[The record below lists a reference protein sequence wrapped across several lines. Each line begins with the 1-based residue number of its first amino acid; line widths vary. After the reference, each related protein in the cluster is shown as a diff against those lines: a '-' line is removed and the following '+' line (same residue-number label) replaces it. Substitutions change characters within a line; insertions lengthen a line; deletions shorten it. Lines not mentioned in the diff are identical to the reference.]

1 MLKILPLLFVLLS
14 SISTVAQSE
23 NSFSYEQQ
31 PVLKWDDFK
40 VVFTTESD
48 SVDAFVSISL
58 QMRQVGTS
66 YKMGYA
72 RSGIYE
78 AHAVVNRNSSWV
90 KAGTRDSSTLRHLQY
105 AFNLAELIAK
115 KLVWEVSEAKIRP
128 RQKKVDEIFAVY
140 VKFCKQCL
148 RGYYDDTDHG
158 RNKVRQAKWEAM
170 IDNSQLN
177 SEITIDKAN

>member
-1 MLKILPLLFVLLS
+1 MLSLLLVFLFSVS
-14 SISTVAQSE
+14 AVAQSE
-23 NSFSYEQQ
+23 SSFSYEQQ
-31 PVLKWDDFK
+31 PVLTWDDFK
-40 VVFTTESD
+40 VAFTSEND

-72 RSGIYE
+72 RSRIYE

-90 KAGTRDSSTLRHLQY
+90 KAGTRDSSALRHLQY

-128 RQKKVDEIFAVY
+128 RQMKKVDEISAVY
-140 VKFCKQCL
+140 VKFYKQCL

-158 RNKVRQAKWEAM
+158 RNKVRQAKLEAM